1 VKIVLDT
8 NVLVSGIFFSGPPYE
23 ILKAW
28 RGGKIH
34 LVISTEILKE
44 YQRLADELAQQFP
57 GVDVSGIM
65 DLLMVEAEIA
75 HALPLPKPVCSDP
88 EDDKFLACAVAS
100 AAKYLITGDKQLLR
114 VSRYGNVEIVNP
126 RRFVDTHLRS

>member
-28 RGGKIH
+28 RDGKIQ

-44 YQRLADELAQQFP
+44 YQRVADEMAQHFP
-57 GVDVSGIM
+57 GVDVSEIIN
-65 DLLMVEAEIA
+65 LLMVEAEIA
-75 HALPLPKPVCSDP
+75 HVPPLPKPVCSDP

-100 AAKYLITGDKQLLR
+100 AAKYVITGDKQLLM
-114 VSRYGNVEIVNP
+114 VSSHRNVEIVNP
-126 RRFVDTHLRS
+126 RWFVDTHLRN

>member
-28 RGGKIH
+28 RDGKIQ
-34 LVISTEILKE
+34 LVISTVILKE
-44 YQRLADELAQQFP
+44 YQRVADELAQQFP
-57 GVDVSGIM
+57 GVDVSEIM
-65 DLLMVEAEIA
+65 DLLMV
-75 HALPLPKPVCSDP
+75 PLPKPVCSDP

-100 AAKYLITGDKQLLR
+100 AAKYVITGDKQLLK
-114 VSRYGNVEIVNP
+114 VSRYGNVCIVNP